1 MARCKFSEHEKI
13 TFVGWV
19 DKALDQSLTKQ
30 NIKVGFKK
38 TRIWPFNPKLWK
50 TKPMS
55 IYIVGNSN
63 GDQGGE
69 DHYSS
74 YDQMA
79 IIIYRRRGICSCRI
93 IQNYNSSWT
102 INHKIKP
109 CGT

>member
-1 MARCKFSEHEKI
+1 MEN
-13 TFVGWV
+13 
-19 DKALDQSLTKQ
+19 KAQLA
-30 NIKVGFKK
+30 
-38 TRIWPFNPKLWK
+38 
-50 TKPMS
+50 S

-93 IQNYNSSWT
+93 IQNYKSSWT